1 MNMLN
6 SSEMQQIASQLA
18 SSMGSDVPSATFQ
31 TSFSSDS
38 NNGFT
43 AAATTFARAAEGS
56 RPMTASAENGSQNIS
71 EYDESDLTEAE
82 RQDWESII
90 VEDEAFQE
98 NMPEQPVP
106 SEAYLAGNRT
116 RN

>member
-1 MNMLN
+1 MVTCSPQNAY
-6 SSEMQQIASQLA
+6 SSKAKGL
-18 SSMGSDVPSATFQ
+18 GHPT
-31 TSFSSDS
+31 
-38 NNGFT
+38 
-43 AAATTFARAAEGS
+43 
-56 RPMTASAENGSQNIS
+56 ENGSQNIS